1 MSNVVKASELEYKK
15 YEFKHPSYRFL
26 RTPPDVRNFSIP
38 VNGNVK
44 SVFKLPLNTVFN
56 LAESYIG
63 FEMRIPAD
71 VERHIWTYN
80 DTYGMIKAI
89 SIYSEG
95 GEHLCNLQEVNN
107 YFKVV
112 GKKETSLQ
120 DLLTRDEELNVLIP
134 NNDLKNSR
142 AAIRPE
148 NAHSSVNYLEPQYLL
163 MDAVGDNFLRRV
175 RIPLSDFKNT
185 IMEEGRDLY
194 LPQQF
199 TLEIIWAPVAK
210 IGFTTTSVADDTDP
224 SFDPDVIADPVEI
237 KDLVLMVA
245 EEQNEELKAKLIDR
259 VKSGNFEIYV
269 PYVTSKKV
277 QQSSTSHAISMDLTV
292 SNGQR
297 LQKII
302 HSSFIHP
309 EVKNTAYDCDNVNGG
324 MIDRYQTFLDST
336 QLQNS
341 PLDCT
346 RKEDYMYHKSMIR
359 GSCLLNSDVYQY
371 NWFHCD
377 DFARLP
383 PPCDKSTTVPN
394 DNLKAGIPL
403 SGDEILTNGGKI
415 TWRSE
420 MTTNDLIL
428 NHYMW
433 AVCQRVLSCK
443 GLQVTCR

>member
-56 LAESYIG
+56 LSESYLSFG
-63 FEMRIPAD
+63 MTIPGVANRPLWMYD
-71 VERHIWTYN
+71 
-80 DTYGMIKAI
+80 DTYGMIQAI

-95 GEHLCNLQEVNN
+95 GEHLCNLQYVNN

-120 DLLTRDEELNVLIP
+120 DLLTRDQTLNILNP
-134 NNDLKNSR
+134 SNDSIDQITAR
-142 AAIRPE
+142 RPDDSP
-148 NAHSSVNYLEPQYLL
+148 SSVSYLEPAYLQND
-163 MDAVGDNFLRRV
+163 DAGDNLLRQV

-199 TLEIIWAPVAK
+199 TFEITWAPVNK
-210 IGFTTTSVADDTDP
+210 IAYHTDTEGDPNSDATSVTT
-224 SFDPDVIADPVEI
+224 PVEV

-259 VKSGNFEIYV
+259 VKSGNFKIYV
-269 PYVTSKKV
+269 PYVTCKKMK
-277 QQSSTSHAISMDLTV
+277 QEGESQAISMDLSV
-292 SNGQR
+292 ASGQR

-302 HSSFIHP
+302 HTAMLHP
-309 EVKNTAYDCDNVNGG
+309 ENHNGSYMCDNINGQL
-324 MIDRYQTFLDST
+324 ISKYQSFLDSDM
-336 QLQNS
+336 LQNS

-346 RKEDYMYHKSMIR
+346 RQEDYLYHKSMIR
-359 GSCLLNSDVYQY
+359 GSCLLNSNVYQY

-383 PPCDKSTTVPN
+383 PPCDKSSTVPN

-420 MTTNDLIL
+420 MTCVDVFSY